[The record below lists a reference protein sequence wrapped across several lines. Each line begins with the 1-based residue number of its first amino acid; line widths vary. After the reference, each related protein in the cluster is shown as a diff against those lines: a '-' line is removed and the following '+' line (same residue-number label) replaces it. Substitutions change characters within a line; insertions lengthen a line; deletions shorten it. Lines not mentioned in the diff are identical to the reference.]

1 MGKLMTNILANSVLD
16 TRKTPHHTTA
26 AGDLR
31 RVGIEIEFGGLYLN
45 DAISLVVS
53 VFGGIAEEQRLNA
66 WHVLDSEIGDI
77 TVEIDADILQGKDK
91 ESSGASPD
99 DQLSGFLNNVE
110 DHAYRIAGEISS
122 SLVPLEIVTPPLL
135 IEDIS
140 KLEKLIGA
148 LRKAGAE
155 GTAASAL
162 NSFGLHLNPE
172 AVELNTPY
180 LTKMLRAFFLLEDIL
195 WDDASVNMTRALMPF
210 ISKFPKRYKSIVIN
224 PDYDPSID
232 TLMDDYLAANPT
244 RNRDLDMLPMFAHID
259 SEKVAAAADDTL
271 VKARPT
277 FHYRLPDCRLD
288 DPNWSIN
295 SEWHRWICVE
305 VLANSKDLMTKL
317 CHAYAEEGQK
327 LSMKHW
333 PERVRTLIHA

>member
-1 MGKLMTNILANSVLD
+1 MTSILANSILD
-16 TRKTPHHTTA
+16 MRKTPQNKTI

-31 RVGIEIEFGGLYLN
+31 RVGIEIEFGGLHLN
-45 DAISLVVS
+45 EAISLVVS
-53 VFGGIAEEQRLNA
+53 VFGGVAEEQRLNA

-77 TVEIDADILQGKDK
+77 TVEIDADILQGKAREAD
-91 ESSGASPD
+91 GTPPD
-99 DQLSGFLNNVE
+99 DRLSGFLNNIE
-110 DHAYRIAGEISS
+110 DRAYRVAGELSS

-135 IEDIS
+135 IDDIP
-140 KLEKLIGA
+140 KLDKLIDA

-155 GTAASAL
+155 GTTASAL

-172 AVELNTPY
+172 AVELDTPY
-180 LTKMLRAFFLLEDIL
+180 LTRMLRAFFLLEDIL

-210 ISKFPKRYKSIVIN
+210 ISKFPKRYKSIVIH

-259 SEKVAAAADDTL
+259 CEKVAAAADDTL

-288 DPNWSIN
+288 DPNWSID
-295 SEWHRWICVE
+295 SEWYRWICVE
-305 VLANSKDLMTKL
+305 VLANSKDLMAKL
-317 CHAYAEEGQK
+317 CKAYAEEDQK
-327 LSMKHW
+327 LSMKQW
-333 PERVRTLIHA
+333 PERVRKLIHA